1 MRTFAFILSVRV
13 VLCVIRRA
21 GQTAVLARGGV
32 SRDDGDGVVNWRGS
46 SGRGGFVSFFYPK
59 KARASTR
66 RLEKNEEEEQR

>member
-46 SGRGGFVSFFYPK
+46 SGRGGFVSFFYSESPGVGAEAEK
-59 KARASTR
+59 K
-66 RLEKNEEEEQR
+66 